1 MLKRYCVHVSQ
12 TAECATVAKVF
23 ASTQARMDQPQ
34 LAPQDCNLLAQ
45 LKVLAQIRVGDK
57 LETRSQSI
65 AIDAP
70 ALFRG
75 ARRWVYGEDRL
86 HTVAAVVEVVSRAIQ
101 RMQQCA
107 PEARSHSWLHPLYVK
122 DLQTAQAGLLNLQ
135 LTYTRCPQTVAQFQV
150 LSQNIDASLADAAL
164 KASSSDCVGGA
175 REAFSSA
182 ASSSGSLASATGH
195 PPSAKHG
202 SVAST
207 YRQVHGTRAR
217 IDSLPVVTG
226 AGRSGE
232 TAHSGRTADTH
243 CGRTGE
249 AAHSGR
255 TADTHSGRTGET
267 AYSGRT
273 SEAAHSGRTAEAA
286 HSGRTAE
293 TAHSGRT
300 ADTHRG
306 CTGETAHSGR
316 TADTHC
322 GRTAE
327 AAPHGD
333 KEPTPAG
340 ANTDRGAA
348 SPEATYA
355 DVSSDFD
362 SVSDCD
368 LDSEDDLDASAQQTT
383 WQS

>member
-1 MLKRYCVHVSQ
+1 MLKRYCVQVSQ

-107 PEARSHSWLHPLYVK
+107 PEARSHAWLHPLYVK

-164 KASSSDCVGGA
+164 KASSSDCVGA

-195 PPSAKHG
+195 PPSANHG
-202 SVAST
+202 SVASS

-217 IDSLPVVTG
+217 IDSLPVGTG

-232 TAHSGRTADTH
+232 TAHYGRTGETVHSGRTADTH
-243 CGRTGE
+243 CGRTVE
-249 AAHSGR
+249 
-255 TADTHSGRTGET
+255 TAHSGRTGET
-267 AYSGRT
+267 AHSGRT
-273 SEAAHSGRTAEAA
+273 GEAAHSGRTAEAA
-286 HSGRTAE
+286 HS
-293 TAHSGRT
+293 
-300 ADTHRG
+300 
-306 CTGETAHSGR
+306 
-316 TADTHC
+316 